1 MSASRLTQDERDLIA
16 LVFREIDTEHNI
28 RHTDRLAFFD
38 AWQPEDF
45 ERVRS
50 VLAKLEDPEALE
62 KQFQTDTATRL
73 WR

>member
-50 VLAKLEDPEALE
+50 VLAKLEDAEALE
-62 KQFQTDTATRL
+62 KPFLTDTATRL
-73 WR
+73 WK